1 MLTRFFARRYLFS
14 PKSRSVINVIAG
26 VSVLSFAMPVAAM
39 IVLLSVLNG
48 FGDFAKSMSSAF
60 DADLTV
66 APREGQTFASAEID
80 SLALTRVKGVGVV
93 SYLLEQQVLLER
105 DGLQTMATLRGVDDR
120 YTEVFP
126 IEETIPLASNT
137 ALSLLGEMQHLGKIP
152 LAELLTWAAPNGAR
166 ALGFSELGE
175 VAAGKRPGLAVLSGL
190 DYDSMTL
197 TPASCI
203 ARIL

>member
-1 MLTRFFARRYLFS
+1 MT
-14 PKSRSVINVIAG
+14 
-26 VSVLSFAMPVAAM
+26 SFAPGTGEMWRTK
-39 IVLLSVLNG
+39 N
-48 FGDFAKSMSSAF
+48 
-60 DADLTV
+60 
-66 APREGQTFASAEID
+66 
-80 SLALTRVKGVGVV
+80 
-93 SYLLEQQVLLER
+93 
-105 DGLQTMATLRGVDDR
+105 
-120 YTEVFP
+120 
-126 IEETIPLASNT
+126 SNT

>member
-126 IEETIPLASNT
+126 IEETIPLGGLRGRRLGAGDPGSCGKAHLCPAARQFLVVASRRWIFGAAARRRRT
-137 ALSLLGEMQHLGKIP
+137 LLS
-152 LAELLTWAAPNGAR
+152 R
-166 ALGFSELGE
+166 F
-175 VAAGKRPGLAVLSGL
+175 GKRE
-190 DYDSMTL
+190 
-197 TPASCI
+197 
-203 ARIL
+203 